1 MDETPKYGSSSLFRD
16 TTKLTPD
23 EAQDLVRRLEL
34 RAKADDEVTAR
45 AEYLSLLEI
54 GSGQRV
60 LDIGCGSGV
69 IARDVARRVQPNGR
83 VVGIDSSPALIA
95 AARELT
101 TATDGA
107 TSITFR
113 EGDCRALPLADD
125 SFDVVIAAT
134 VLTHV
139 PDGHRAILEM
149 ARVVR
154 PGGRVGVFDFDGDGL
169 LVAHP
174 DRDMTRRIVAAFSD
188 HSAVNGWL
196 VRELPGLFKG
206 AGLKDIRVRG
216 FMPLEQHEGSF
227 YARMGERAAAVAL
240 EVGAI
245 TPEQHEKWMEALRDR
260 VHSGEFLGG
269 RLHLFCWGRK
279 P

>member
-1 MDETPKYGSSSLFRD
+1 MEETPNYGSASLFRD
-16 TTKLTPD
+16 TTNLTAG

-34 RAKADDEVTAR
+34 RANVDDEACAR

-54 GSGQRV
+54 GPGQRV
-60 LDIGCGSGV
+60 LDVGCGSGV

-83 VVGIDSSPALIA
+83 VVGIDPSPALIA
-95 AARELT
+95 AARELAS
-101 TATDGA
+101 ATDVA
-107 TSITFR
+107 TSISFR
-113 EGDCRALPLADD
+113 VGDCRALPLADH

-139 PDGHRAILEM
+139 PDAHRGILEM
-149 ARVVR
+149 ARVAR

-169 LVAHP
+169 LLAHP
-174 DRDMTRRIVAAFSD
+174 DRELTRRIVAAFSD

-196 VRELPGLFKG
+196 VRELPALFEG
-206 AGLKDIRVRG
+206 AGLNDIRVRA

-227 YARMGERAAAVAL
+227 YAQMGERAAAVAL

-245 TPEQHEKWMEALRDR
+245 TSEQHAEWMEAFRNRLR
-260 VHSGEFLGG
+260 SGTFLGG
-269 RLHLFCWGRK
+269 RLHLFCWAKR
-279 P
+279 